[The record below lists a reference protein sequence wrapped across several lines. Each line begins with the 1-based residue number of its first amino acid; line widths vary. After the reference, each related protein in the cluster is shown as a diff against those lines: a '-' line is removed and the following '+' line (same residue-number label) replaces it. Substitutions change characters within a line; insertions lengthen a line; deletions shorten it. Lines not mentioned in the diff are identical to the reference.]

1 MTLTFRIQIK
11 NIKKP
16 PVWRRLEIPGNYTF
30 HQFTPPFSWPSDGNS
45 NISTS
50 LWNMPM
56 KAVGQSVRNPK
67 KKQIP
72 TNEELE
78 DIKSYFNFGIE

>member
-1 MTLTFRIQIK
+1 
-11 NIKKP
+11 
-16 PVWRRLEIPGNYTF
+16 
-30 HQFTPPFSWPSDGNS
+30 
-45 NISTS
+45 
-50 LWNMPM
+50 M